1 MCQVNSA
8 SASTALEPVHV
19 LGARGSIGVSSA
31 TCPTLPPLALSASGS
46 EALDA
51 VLFDF
56 FAFPQVSNPTPI
68 SVPRLALLLEGYPV
82 EMSAFL
88 VNGFSYG
95 FHIGFQ
101 SDPPS
106 GPVRNNKS
114 AFSQPDAVSSS
125 ILKELRRGHTAG
137 PFKTPP
143 FSSLHCSPLGSAPKK
158 DGTLRIILDL
168 SFPQGSFVND
178 GIPIESC
185 RVKYTSFDTAVNT
198 VQAIGKHCFMAKVD
212 IKHGFRLCPVHP
224 DDWKL
229 LGYKWRDRWYYDVR
243 LPFGSRSSP
252 FIFNAFADALAWILV
267 EKFGIPGT
275 THYLDDF
282 LFPAPSFETCNSRL
296 STVLGVFK
304 HLGVPIAEDKLEGPA
319 STMTYLGIEIDAE
332 NGIMRLP
339 SDKLSQLRS
348 LVLEWTEKRKCTKH
362 SPLSLIG
369 SFSFAWQGGK
379 AR

>member
-1 MCQVNSA
+1 MTIFSLETIDNA

-31 TCPTLPPLALSASGS
+31 TCPTLPPLALSASES

-51 VLFDF
+51 VPFDF

-137 PFKTPP
+137 PFKTHP
-143 FSSLHCSPLGSAPKK
+143 SVAYITHLWVLL
-158 DGTLRIILDL
+158 LRRMEH
-168 SFPQGSFVND
+168 SV
-178 GIPIESC
+178 
-185 RVKYTSFDTAVNT
+185 
-198 VQAIGKHCFMAKVD
+198 
-212 IKHGFRLCPVHP
+212 
-224 DDWKL
+224 
-229 LGYKWRDRWYYDVR
+229 
-243 LPFGSRSSP
+243 
-252 FIFNAFADALAWILV
+252 
-267 EKFGIPGT
+267 
-275 THYLDDF
+275 
-282 LFPAPSFETCNSRL
+282 LF
-296 STVLGVFK
+296 
-304 HLGVPIAEDKLEGPA
+304 
-319 STMTYLGIEIDAE
+319 
-332 NGIMRLP
+332 
-339 SDKLSQLRS
+339 
-348 LVLEWTEKRKCTKH
+348 
-362 SPLSLIG
+362 
-369 SFSFAWQGGK
+369 
-379 AR
+379 